1 MADIRENI
9 LIWIEERISSSP
21 DFVIPIKKLREELV
35 EGLSVPVPP
44 LEQIEGWLEDDERF
58 DLLPEPDGAADLTPE
73 QIAALEQTGIYNGLR
88 VGLKSQRPTQVEII
102 KRLEEYSNTL
112 LAALQKGYAA
122 GEIDDEAYEQLEGN
136 VVGFLQKLQGA
147 RE

>member
-1 MADIRENI
+1 MDDLEGKI
-9 LIWIEERISSSP
+9 LKWIEERISSSP

-44 LEQIEGWLEDDERF
+44 LEQIEGWLEEDERF
-58 DLLPEPDGAADLTPE
+58 DLIPEPDGAFDIPPE
-73 QIAALEQTGIYNGLR
+73 KIASLEQTGIYNGLR
-88 VGLKSQRPTQVEII
+88 VGLKSKRPTQVEII
-102 KRLEEYSNTL
+102 NRLQEHSNTL

-136 VVGFLQKLQGA
+136 VVGFLRNLQGA